1 MKKWTI
7 LLLGAI
13 IMSSLLVT
21 GCSNKVKPGSSDVKR
36 PIVSGV
42 IMVDVKSTIVD
53 EYNETA
59 GTIKAKNVSVI
70 ASKVMGAIT
79 GILVKEGDR
88 VSAGQRLLTIDDRDV
103 AARVTAAQA
112 GYGEALKAM
121 DMTEQN
127 QMLAS
132 TTNERYQK
140 LYRDNAISQQ
150 QMDQV
155 ATQGKVAEM
164 DFQRA
169 GESVNRARASLKEA
183 QANYDFTQVVA
194 PTAGV
199 ITAKKVDIG
208 SMAVPGVQL
217 LVLDDDSSYTL
228 EADVDESMAGKIV
241 IGTTMD
247 IRVDSLG
254 KSIPGIITEVAP
266 TVDPTVRK
274 LHIKIDVKGEG
285 LKSGLYAQVKIPMN
299 KKETIVVS
307 KTAIV
312 AKGQLTGVYV
322 VDAQG
327 LIVYRI
333 VRLGKEYDQQV
344 EIVSGISV
352 GEKIIIGGL
361 EKVVDGGMV
370 KEVIGQ

>member
-1 MKKWTI
+1 MKKWII
-7 LLLGAI
+7 LLLSALV
-13 IMSSLLVT
+13 MSSLLIT

-42 IMVDVKSTIVD
+42 IMVDVKATIVD

-70 ASKVMGAIT
+70 ASKVMGTIT

-88 VSAGQRLLTIDDRDV
+88 VSAGQRVLTIDDRDV
-103 AARVTAAQA
+103 SARVTAAQA

-121 DMTEQN
+121 EMTQQN
-127 QMLAS
+127 QILAS
-132 TTNERYQK
+132 TTNERYQR

-169 GESVNRARASLKEA
+169 GESVNRAQASLKEA

-228 EADVDESMAGKIV
+228 EADVDESMTGKIV

-266 TVDPTVRK
+266 TVDPIARK

-307 KTAIV
+307 KTAI
-312 AKGQLTGVYV
+312 ATKGQLTGVYV

-361 EKVVDGGMV
+361 EKVVDGGVV
-370 KEVIGQ
+370 KEVIG